1 LAPVQLVIFAV
12 LGMVAFLIAYAL
24 GIGGTVGSLIF
35 LAVLFTGGLLRV
47 AQPIIERL
55 KP

>member
-1 LAPVQLVIFAV
+1 MQLVTFAV
-12 LGMVAFLIAYAL
+12 LGMVAFLVAYAF

-35 LAVLFTGGLLRV
+35 LTVLFTGGLLRV
-47 AQPIIERL
+47 ARPIIERL